1 MAKKKVVIDTTKDFP
16 VNVSLVAENPFMG
29 NKVKVN
35 NIVVSLGKTPI
46 YSAVELAK
54 LKPIEKYLVVEK
66 IEIPKVQDVEFEVVK
81 PKAEDTSI
89 VEETPIVESKIAEKV
104 AEPIKEESLVVEDEK
119 TNEEEV

>member
-54 LKPIEKYLVVEK
+54 LKPIERYLVVEK
-66 IEIPKVQDVEFEVVK
+66 IENPKVQDVEFEVVK
-81 PKAEDTSI
+81 
-89 VEETPIVESKIAEKV
+89 
-104 AEPIKEESLVVEDEK
+104 EPIKEETIVVDPKKDETVVVEESITEK
-119 TNEEEV
+119 KEEIIEDKDNEEV